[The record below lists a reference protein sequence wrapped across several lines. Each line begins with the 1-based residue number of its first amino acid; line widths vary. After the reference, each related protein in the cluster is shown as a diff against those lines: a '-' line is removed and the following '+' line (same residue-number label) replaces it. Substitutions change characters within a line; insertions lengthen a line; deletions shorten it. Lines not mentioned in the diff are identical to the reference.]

1 MTKSTLF
8 LASVLFMLYSCSNK
22 FILNE
27 KYVYKE
33 DSKRA
38 LSLNFIND
46 SFCVIKNIYTG
57 EEDEAKQIDYK
68 CRYSILSKD
77 YLLLVNSGEMID
89 TAGRGFFFF
98 PLNYVDTPIVKQAN
112 NTVSVIPNYSDD
124 NYKYLK
130 VPYVGYD
137 SLIRNKRA
145 IAWIK
150 KDRNNKVVGYYKFKP
165 D

>member
-1 MTKSTLF
+1 MTKSALF
-8 LASVLFMLYSCSNK
+8 LASVLFILYSCSSK
-22 FILNE
+22 FILGE

-33 DSKRA
+33 DSKRT

-46 SFCVIKNIYTG
+46 SLCVIKNIYTG
-57 EEDEAKQIDYK
+57 EENEAKQIDYT

-77 YLLLVNSGEMID
+77 YVLLVNSGEMID
-89 TAGRGFFFF
+89 TTGEGFFLF
-98 PLNYVDTPIVKQAN
+98 PSNYGDTSVVKQEN
-112 NTVSVIPNYSDD
+112 NGVSIIPNYSRN
-124 NYKYLK
+124 NYKNLK

-137 SLIRNKRA
+137 TLIINNKT

-150 KDRNNKVVGYYKFKP
+150 KDRSNKVVGYYKFKS